1 MSILRMNP
9 ADRRIIVTAFP
20 NEVRVRIFP
29 TRPFIN
35 KHIRPYWRIDYKDGS
50 QISEILEDGSER
62 DFKEIELD
70 GIKQVHIIGRGYVQ
84 YLTPEYNVIVRQKKF
99 DYFLDC
105 RDGRFYF
112 GDEYK
117 EFPCSGLNLNYAE
130 GLILYKEASVPI
142 PTGNLANMPPLEP
155 RIDSLCF
162 GYKIHFQG
170 KKYQVICKVKLN
182 GEYTFSASCT
192 DLKKEAKT
200 PLSFNSKLKVRR
212 KD

>member
-1 MSILRMNP
+1 MPIRMKP
-9 ADRRIIVTAFP
+9 ADKRVVVKALP
-20 NEVRVRIFP
+20 NEIRVRIFP
-29 TRPFIN
+29 TQEFIN
-35 KHIRPYWRIDYKDGS
+35 KYVRPYWRVDYKDGR
-50 QISEILEDGSER
+50 QVLEILEDGSER
-62 DFKEIELD
+62 DFKEIDLE
-70 GIKQVHIIGRGYVQ
+70 GIKQLHIIGRGNIHL
-84 YLTPEYNVIVRQKKF
+84 LTPEYNVILRQKEF

-117 EFPCSGLNLNYAE
+117 EFPCSGLNLDYSK

-162 GYKIHFQG
+162 GYKIRFQD

-182 GEYTFSASCT
+182 GEYSFIASCT